1 MLRNRLNKISL
12 QSDRY
17 TRVNKSNIE
26 IENERNIL
34 QTTDETVQELYYSI
48 NLDDEKDDR
57 VVFPNENK
65 NNLNI
70 RRVICLW
77 QLIIEEN

>member
-70 RRVICLW
+70 RRVICL
-77 QLIIEEN
+77 